1 MQRMEGNIYQVN
13 NQLIKTF
20 PSVYQFCDGDL
31 KKFVFLLRKGIYP
44 YEYIDNWERFDK
56 TSLPDKKKPFTV
68 N

>member
-31 KKFVFLLRKGIYP
+31 KKFVFLMIKGIYP
-44 YEYIDNWERFDK
+44 YEYIDN
-56 TSLPDKKKPFTV
+56 
-68 N
+68 